1 MAKEANQLEENKAVK
16 PSSAPPDNA
25 IKNEKTLKWI
35 ETTVA
40 ILLGITTL
48 LSAAATWIG
57 SLHHG
62 IQSIN
67 FTKSNNMAAQGNSEY
82 NMGMQLYLSD
92 YMTWNVLKEYYYE
105 LDAAKE
111 NGNQEKVD
119 QLNERIK
126 SFQVESASAILS
138 EGIQWMEKNNE
149 DNPFKMPGMT
159 EKYFES
165 AQAKVDES
173 QELLE
178 EVPFDKITVSMLVK
192 RCGIHH
198 NTFYYHYQDIY
209 QLLDEWMTQK
219 LAQFSHERS
228 TDSWEKNLKAFLQNC
243 KKNQKIV
250 KHIMNSLSRDQL
262 ERFVFSSTNDVFD
275 SYVRK
280 EAQGRSVP
288 EKEIEDI
295 AAFCRYAIFGFFLKF
310 CWNNMEEDIDEGIDR
325 MSKVLHGFICQA
337 LHSSQG
343 DPKGK

>member
-138 EGIQWMEKNNE
+138 EGIQWREKINE

-178 EVPFDKITVSMLVK
+178 EGKRDNTKGDSYNLVTVIYSLTLFLL
-192 RCGIHH
+192 GIIG
-198 NTFYYHYQDIY
+198 TF
-209 QLLDEWMTQK
+209 
-219 LAQFSHERS
+219 
-228 TDSWEKNLKAFLQNC
+228 KNLPNRLVVLF
-243 KKNQKIV
+243 
-250 KHIMNSLSRDQL
+250 
-262 ERFVFSSTNDVFD
+262 
-275 SYVRK
+275 
-280 EAQGRSVP
+280 
-288 EKEIEDI
+288 I
-295 AAFCRYAIFGFFLKF
+295 AFGFLVFAVIYMFTIPLPT
-310 CWNNMEEDIDEGIDR
+310 
-325 MSKVLHGFICQA
+325 GFEQM
-337 LHSSQG
+337 
-343 DPKGK
+343 DFFNFGK